1 MIHELPE
8 GADTAL
14 LIGHNPGLE
23 DLVLLLVPD
32 SDEQPLRDDV
42 ERKFPTAST
51 AQLCFDVES
60 WRDVAAGV
68 VARGKVM
75 ADVVQ
80 ACVVTDDPIPVS
92 VEEPVALRFVAGDH
106 PESDEVE
113 LSEDA
118 LDTMSFDGAAIDL
131 GEAAADTMAL
141 ALDPFPRGPN
151 AATALKEAGVIS
163 EEDAKPLSALAGL
176 ADLRAKLEK
185 R

>member
-1 MIHELPE
+1 MSALEFSRPE
-8 GADTAL
+8 RIDTIGEGEREITISATEEERAAL
-14 LIGHNPGLE
+14 SARFGLKAIGRLE
-23 DLVLLLVPD
+23 GIFR
-32 SDEQPLRDDV
+32 LR
-42 ERKFPTAST
+42 
-51 AQLCFDVES
+51 
-60 WRDVAAGV
+60 RDAAGV

-163 EEDAKPLSALAGL
+163 EEDAKPLGALAGL